1 MNTHINTNRESQ
13 IGNSRNNYGF
23 IRKLFGSVNLG
34 YSDIVIGNHAEVRFL
49 LFGKYHTLSG
59 RQVFFSTCGERDGER
74 SKGRSR
80 KGGRGRGQEAGGD
93 TGTLEFGLAWASVAM
108 GTESTLTDR
117 RFTPG
122 SDGCP
127 RGKRG
132 GASGSVA
139 CLADFLLSHA
149 VSAPHSTLWGR
160 GRWRVQTARP
170 LPTLAGWKQQDQT

>member
-1 MNTHINTNRESQ
+1 M
-13 IGNSRNNYGF
+13 
-23 IRKLFGSVNLG
+23 
-34 YSDIVIGNHAEVRFL
+34 IGNHAEVRFL

-80 KGGRGRGQEAGGD
+80 KGGARKGTGGRGGD
-93 TGTLEFGLAWASVAM
+93 TGTPEFGLAWASVAM

-139 CLADFLLSHA
+139 CLADFLLSLRSTQCSLGPRPVEGADREATFHA
-149 VSAPHSTLWGR
+149 
-160 GRWRVQTARP
+160 RWLEAARP
-170 LPTLAGWKQQDQT
+170 DLGRHVLIFTPLSCMQIVTCTFAWLVCRGLED